1 MNIVL
6 GSITPKL
13 TYIVVVQG
21 TEPQMGI
28 EPSTALLLDMCL
40 PLSHHNIVMA

>member
-1 MNIVL
+1 LLIMNIAL

-21 TEPQMGI
+21 TEPQMGFFWNI
-28 EPSTALLLDMCL
+28 EF
-40 PLSHHNIVMA
+40 

>member
-1 MNIVL
+1 MIIAL

-13 TYIVVVQG
+13 TYMVVVQG

-28 EPSTALLLDMCL
+28 KLGSALLLNMCL
-40 PLSHHNIVMA
+40 PLSHHNIMMA